1 MIRVATVDIQAMTP
15 YSPSKHYVVEKIGRE
30 THADYETRT
39 WRERMHYDEKGS
51 VFIPAMAFKNSL
63 QGAASFLGKKIPGR
77 GQKTFAAFFKAA
89 VLVMEGL
96 DLQVQKGS
104 VPGEQFFVPS
114 DGKTGGGTR
123 VMKTFARIEGWG
135 GKVQFIVSDETITK
149 EVFEEH
155 IKAAGAFVGL
165 GRFRPER
172 GGFYGRFRVNNI
184 QWSAM
189 DDY

>member
-1 MIRVATVDIQAMTP
+1 MIRVATVDMSAISP
-15 YSPSKHYVVEKIGRE
+15 YSPSKHYVVDKIGRE

-39 WRERMHYDEKGS
+39 WRERMHYSPDGS
-51 VFIPAMAFKNSL
+51 VFIPAMAFKNTL

-89 VLVMEGL
+89 VLVQEGL
-96 DLQVQKGS
+96 DLRVQRDT

-114 DGKTGGGTR
+114 DGKPGGGTR
-123 VMKTFARIEGWG
+123 VMKTFARIDGWT
-135 GKVQFIVSDETITK
+135 GKVQYIVADETITK
-149 EVFEEH
+149 DVFDEH

-172 GGFYGRFRVNNI
+172 GGFYGRFKVNKI
-184 QWSAM
+184 EWSDM
-189 DDY
+189 TDF